1 MKHLLYIIIATT
13 IFLSSCKEDM
23 DQEVQFI
30 IETNLGNM
38 KGKLYNGTP
47 KHRDNFMKLANDKYY
62 HDLLFHRVIKGF
74 MIQGGDPDSKIAEPE
89 DQLGGGGPGYTIEA
103 EFDTN
108 YTHKRGALAAARL
121 GGPSNPKKRSS
132 GSQFYIVHGKTWSDK
147 DLKMIEKRAGKK
159 WTAAQKE
166 IYKKQGGYPPLDQD
180 YTVFGEIIEGL
191 DVLEKIAAVQIG
203 RADRPVEDVEMKITL
218 IRP

>member
-1 MKHLLYIIIATT
+1 
-13 IFLSSCKEDM
+13 
-23 DQEVQFI
+23 
-30 IETNLGNM
+30 M

-47 KHRDNFMKLANDKYY
+47 KHRDNFIKLANDKYY

-108 YTHKRGALAAARL
+108 DIHKRGALAAARL

-147 DLKMIEKRAGKK
+147 DLNMIEKRAGKK

-191 DVLEKIAAVQIG
+191 DVLEKIAAVQTG